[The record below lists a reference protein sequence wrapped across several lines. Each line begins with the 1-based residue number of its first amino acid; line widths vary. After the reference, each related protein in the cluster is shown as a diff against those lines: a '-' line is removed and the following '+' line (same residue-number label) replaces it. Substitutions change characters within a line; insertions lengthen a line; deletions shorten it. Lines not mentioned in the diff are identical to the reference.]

1 MWKFL
6 KTMEAEDATTTGDLR
21 VVSAEAVQVA
31 IEVLLQE
38 EKETLLQDVKAD
50 LEATEVQHLEKVVL
64 VQEVVPRQEQGV
76 SQTELQ
82 DHLLKLQ
89 DAMVVHQKDQL
100 DVLKVLATL
109 QEKNDQEEVKSSSLD
124 PLQRRGEL
132 WN

>member
-31 IEVLLQE
+31 IEVLLHE

-64 VQEVVPRQEQGV
+64 VQEAVPRQEQGV

-89 DAMVVHQKDQL
+89 DAMVVHQKDQQ

-109 QEKNDQEEVKSSSLD
+109 QEKNDQEEV
-124 PLQRRGEL
+124 
-132 WN
+132 NTFC